1 MTGGGAARL
10 DMFLS
15 GTVFMDMVF
24 SGLRAPPAAGTE
36 IFCAGLGSAPGGC
49 ANLAVA
55 LSRLGLRVGLGTVFG
70 DDLFGAY
77 LWRTLAEQEGID
89 LSWSRRIRRWP
100 TPVTVSLSHEGDR
113 SMITYQ
119 EPLPAGEPAAGGQAP
134 PAGGQAPPARAC
146 SVHLASELP
155 LWALALRDAGT
166 VVVADVSWDATGEWS
181 PAVLDRLSAVD
192 VFVLNAV
199 EAMCYTRTGS
209 AWAALDALAPRVPVC
224 VVKDGGNG
232 AIAVDSTAGQRASAA
247 AIPVEVLDP
256 TGAGGVF
263 DAGLIYATL
272 AGWPL
277 EQRIKFGNLLAGLSV
292 RHHSGSLGA
301 PGWGEIADW
310 LRSPDVPAP
319 VRAEYGFVVP
329 HIPDPAVNDVVRARP
344 TIG

>member
-1 MTGGGAARL
+1 MTAGDAAQL
-10 DMFLS
+10 DMFLA
-15 GTVFMDMVF
+15 GKVFMDMVF
-24 SGLRAPPAAGTE
+24 SGLQAPPAAGTE
-36 IFCAGLGSAPGGC
+36 IFSAGLGSAPGGC

-55 LSRLGLRVGLGTVFG
+55 LSRLGLRVGLGSVFG

-89 LSWSRRIRRWP
+89 LSWSRRVRRWP
-100 TPVTVSLSHEGDR
+100 TPVTVSLVHQGDR
-113 SMITYQ
+113 GMITYS
-119 EPLPAGEPAAGGQAP
+119 EPLPAGDGADPGP
-134 PAGGQAPPARAC
+134 APPARAC
-146 SVHLASELP
+146 SVHLASDLP
-155 LWALALRDAGT
+155 GWALAQRAAGAMI
-166 VVVADVSWDATGEWS
+166 VADVSWDATGQWS

-209 AWAALDALAPRVPVC
+209 AGAALEALAPLVPVC

-232 AIAVDSTAGQRASAA
+232 AIAADSMTGQRASAA
-247 AIPVEVLDP
+247 AIGVEVLDP

-277 EQRIKFGNLLAGLSV
+277 EQQIKFGNLVAGLSV

-301 PGWGEIADW
+301 PGWGEIAAW
-310 LRSPDVPAP
+310 LRSPGVPAQ
-319 VRAEYGFVVP
+319 VRAAYGFVVP
-329 HIPDPAVNDVVRARP
+329 HIPDPAADDAVRARP